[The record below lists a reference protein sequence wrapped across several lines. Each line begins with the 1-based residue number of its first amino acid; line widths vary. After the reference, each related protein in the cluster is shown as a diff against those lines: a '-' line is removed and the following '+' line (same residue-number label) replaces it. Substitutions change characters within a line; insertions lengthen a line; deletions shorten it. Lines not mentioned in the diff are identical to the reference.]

1 VRLTGTEAA
10 RAPDGPP
17 ASLHARAPTSHFNFA
32 LKPGF
37 VAEGHAELILRPSAV
52 PVAITRRRR

>member
-1 VRLTGTEAA
+1 
-10 RAPDGPP
+10 
-17 ASLHARAPTSHFNFA
+17 LHARVLTSHFNFA

-37 VAEGHAELILRPSAV
+37 VAEGHAELILRPSSV